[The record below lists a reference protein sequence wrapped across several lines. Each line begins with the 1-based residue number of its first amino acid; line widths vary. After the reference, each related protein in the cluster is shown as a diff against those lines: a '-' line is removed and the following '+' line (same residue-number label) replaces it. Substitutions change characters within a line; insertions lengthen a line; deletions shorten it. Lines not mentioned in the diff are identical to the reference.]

1 VAKRNVRRNAKYN
14 HNERLLRTLGWVVVI
29 VAFAIVSHPATVG
42 DQKTIGIILAATL
55 GATLVLTRDR

>member
-1 VAKRNVRRNAKYN
+1 
-14 HNERLLRTLGWVVVI
+14 VI